1 MTKLHAHVYKGAL
14 LSVTLK
20 KRLDTLSKPAT
31 IPKTSKSKSLDN
43 NEESAATP
51 TADAKGKAPAV
62 VAPSHASRLIVRN
75 LPFNATEQDLRA
87 IFLPYGPIHS
97 VHIPLDD
104 KPAPKVEDHA
114 ESSTTAATRRPRTRG
129 FAFIWMLSRKDAE
142 RAIEGCNGMVV
153 RAGTAETLVLDK
165 QKRKKVKRLERK
177 AAAAATGVKEGGE
190 EAGEDDLDEDED
202 MEKEDKEKDDKRATE
217 RVIAVDWALS
227 KDKWKEEKA
236 KIQEDEDVEMASIPS
251 DSEDDDED
259 EDGLGV
265 HSGSDDN
272 DGDGDSQPDDEDDND
287 EEPVKPQLPP
297 PETGTTLFIRNI
309 PFNATED
316 ELRTLCVVF
325 PPDPMYISHFFF
337 FA

>member
-1 MTKLHAHVYKGAL
+1 VAKLHAHVYKGAL

-20 KRLDTLSKPAT
+20 KRLDTLSKPTT
-31 IPKTSKSKSLDN
+31 IPKTSKSKSLAN
-43 NEESAATP
+43 NEVSAATP
-51 TADAKGKAPAV
+51 TADTKGKAPAV
-62 VAPSHASRLIVRN
+62 AAPSHASRLIVRN

-177 AAAAATGVKEGGE
+177 AAAAAAGVKEGGE
-190 EAGEDDLDEDED
+190 EAGEDDVDEDED
-202 MEKEDKEKDDKRATE
+202 VEKEEKEKDDKRATE

-236 KIQEDEDVEMASIPS
+236 KIHEDEDVEMDSVPS
-251 DSEDDDED
+251 DSEDDED

-272 DGDGDSQPDDEDDND
+272 DDDSDSQPDDEDDND

-325 PPDPMYISHFFF
+325 PAGPI
-337 FA
+337 